1 MASEVPHVAVA
12 AVLGKSGEMAEG
24 SVEVRGYDFNQGVDY
39 PQLLQSMLT
48 TGFQATN
55 FALAVEE
62 VQRMR
67 SWRLSDE
74 PITSD
79 DKDEYLDPETRAQTR
94 CTRECIR
101 YLLQHNKVDCLVT
114 TAGGVEEDIIKC
126 LAPHYLGDFSLN
138 GADLRRKGDEAR
150 MRLLLARN
158 LLVPN
163 KNYCLFEDWLTPLLD
178 EMLEE
183 QKTTGQFYSPTKMIW
198 KMGEKLDKDPA
209 MSNKEESILL
219 WAFRNKIPIF
229 CPAITDGS
237 IGDMIYFRSFTNPGL
252 VMDIAQDIRMINDLA
267 VKAARTALLCF
278 HGFHQGAKP
287 DEAVSWGKVRI
298 DAKPVK

>member
-39 PQLLQSMLT
+39 RQLLQSMLT

-94 CTRECIR
+94 CTIFLGCTSNLVSAGTRECIR

-138 GADLRRKGDEAR
+138 GADLRRKVRVVVNHG
-150 MRLLLARN
+150 L
-158 LLVPN
+158 
-163 KNYCLFEDWLTPLLD
+163 CL
-178 EMLEE
+178 
-183 QKTTGQFYSPTKMIW
+183 
-198 KMGEKLDKDPA
+198 
-209 MSNKEESILL
+209 
-219 WAFRNKIPIF
+219 
-229 CPAITDGS
+229 
-237 IGDMIYFRSFTNPGL
+237 
-252 VMDIAQDIRMINDLA
+252 
-267 VKAARTALLCF
+267 AARL
-278 HGFHQGAKP
+278 
-287 DEAVSWGKVRI
+287 ES
-298 DAKPVK
+298 